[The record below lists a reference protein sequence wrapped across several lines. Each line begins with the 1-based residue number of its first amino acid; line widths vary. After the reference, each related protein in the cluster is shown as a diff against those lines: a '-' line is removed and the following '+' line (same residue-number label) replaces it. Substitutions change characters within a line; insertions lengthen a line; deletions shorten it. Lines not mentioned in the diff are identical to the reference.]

1 MFTPFI
7 LVCSLLPGAE
17 PPCVELED
25 IRGPYKTVEE
35 CELRIEE
42 ILPEVPKMFYPPYT
56 VAKKCERKVG
66 I

>member
-25 IRGPYKTVEE
+25 IQGPYKTVEE
-35 CELRIEE
+35 CEARIEDM
-42 ILPEVPKMFYPPYT
+42 LPVIPELFFPPYQ
-56 VAKKCERKVG
+56 VAKKCEQKVG
-66 I
+66 V